1 MNPEDNIKNQQKYI
15 EIENHVKKI
24 EEEYQQKILSM
35 QQEHENKMKKI
46 EDEMINN
53 SMQDD
58 LMEMEKDNFENYKQ
72 MFNDDY
78 QKQINAEIAKKDDF
92 EKQYIKNFKENDKK
106 KLEDKMYKINPNV
119 IEANLIAQELARNIQ
134 FKLLINF

>member
-1 MNPEDNIKNQQKYI
+1 
-15 EIENHVKKI
+15 
-24 EEEYQQKILSM
+24 
-35 QQEHENKMKKI
+35 
-46 EDEMINN
+46 
-53 SMQDD
+53 
-58 LMEMEKDNFENYKQ
+58 

-78 QKQINAEIAKKDDF
+78 QKQINAELAKKDDF